1 MALHLKLREERI
13 RNNWTQ
19 DKLAE
24 KVGVSREMIG
34 RWERQ
39 KAIPTL
45 SNCIRICKVF
55 ELTVDYLI
63 KDNIDTKD
71 NQIKY
76 ILLGK
81 GILELV
87 GEKYPVDF
95 FRKYSIVS
103 KEEILAIPRKQGLD
117 FLEVVRTELDKA
129 EIDQQNKK
137 LRNYM
142 RQFILSWHK
151 FNKARCLL
159 AKEQSTISMK
169 IYSILFSQEELKQE
183 LEGLYSKQSVMLLRD
198 LMIKRL
204 EKYVCSEYRI
214 KNIELLKGQYEF
226 NNDLDIKN
234 YQMND

>member
-117 FLEVVRTELDKA
+117 FLEVVRTKLDKV
-129 EIDQQNKK
+129 EIDHQNKK

-183 LEGLYSKQSVMLLRD
+183 LEGLYSKQPVMLLRN
-198 LMIKRL
+198 LMVKRL
-204 EKYVCSEYRI
+204 EIYICYEY
-214 KNIELLKGQYEF
+214 NIHFDNLSRDYEF
-226 NNDLDIKN
+226 DNKWNKN
-234 YQMND
+234 TYKLMD

>member
-39 KAIPTL
+39 KAMPTL

-87 GEKYPVDF
+87 GERYPVDF

-103 KEEILAIPRKQGLD
+103 KEEILAIPRKKGLD

-159 AKEQSTISMK
+159 AKEQSTISLK
-169 IYSILFSQEELKQE
+169 INSILFSQEELKQE
-183 LEGLYSKQSVMLLRD
+183 LEGLYSQQPVMLLRD
-198 LMIKRL
+198 LMIKRM
-204 EKYVCSEYRI
+204 EKHVCSEYRI
-214 KNIELLKGQYEF
+214 NNSTLLKRQYEF
-226 NNDLDIKN
+226 NNDLDIKT
-234 YQMND
+234 YQMNG